1 MGCFNI
7 VRGEKMTTPPTVKVQ
22 RTYSKTIV
30 IIAVIV
36 SLLIPTFG
44 MYAYYQP
51 QVTQLQNDRYHL
63 SLQLNQ
69 TISQLDQTNNQ
80 LSAANSKI
88 QSLQSE
94 NSQLQ
99 SQVSSLQS
107 QVSSLQSQNSQLQS
121 QLSSA
126 QSQLSSLE
134 AINLVADGYW
144 NSSCIFGLCIGQVS
158 ALAVA
163 NTGTTTAY
171 NVQLTV
177 TFYSGM
183 NDQGSQLCQATYVV
197 GAVAGQSIVTVS
209 PNDLPSCSY
218 IGFPAQSATVSASHS

>member
-1 MGCFNI
+1 
-7 VRGEKMTTPPTVKVQ
+7 MTTPPTVKVQ

-99 SQVSSLQS
+99 SQVSSLQNKVTSLQS

-134 AINLVADGYW
+134 AINLVAGAYW
-144 NSSCIFGLCIGQVS
+144 ESSCIIGLCIGQVD

-218 IGFPAQSATVSASHS
+218 IGSPAQSATVSASHS

>member
-1 MGCFNI
+1 
-7 VRGEKMTTPPTVKVQ
+7 MTTPPTVKVQ

-30 IIAVIV
+30 LIAVIV

-51 QVTQLQNDRYHL
+51 QVTQLQNARYHL

-69 TISQLDQTNNQ
+69 TISQLNQTNNQ

-134 AINLVADGYW
+134 AINLVAGAYW
-144 NSSCIFGLCIGQVS
+144 ESSCIFGLCIGQVS

-218 IGFPAQSATVSASHS
+218 IGSPAQSATVSASHS

>member
-1 MGCFNI
+1 
-7 VRGEKMTTPPTVKVQ
+7 MTTPPTVKVQ
-22 RTYSKTIV
+22 RTYSKSIV

-69 TISQLDQTNNQ
+69 TISQLDQANNQ

-99 SQVSSLQS
+99 SQVSSLQNQVTSLQS

-121 QLSSA
+121 QLSSL
-126 QSQLSSLE
+126 Q
-134 AINLVADGYW
+134 AINLVAGAYW
-144 NSSCIFGLCIGQVS
+144 ESACIFGLCIGKVD

-218 IGFPAQSATVSASHS
+218 IGSPAQSATVQASHS

>member
-1 MGCFNI
+1 LDT
-7 VRGEKMTTPPTVKVQ
+7 TTPPTATVQ
-22 RTYSKTIV
+22 RTSKTIV

-80 LSAANSKI
+80 LSEANSKI
-88 QSLQSE
+88 QSLQSN

-99 SQVSSLQS
+99 SQVSSLQN
-107 QVSSLQSQNSQLQS
+107 QVSSLQQQVSSLQTINSQLQS
-121 QLSSA
+121 QLSS
-126 QSQLSSLE
+126 LE
-134 AINLVADGYW
+134 AIKLVTDGYW
-144 NSSCIFGLCIGQVS
+144 ESTCIFGLCLGKVD

-171 NVQLTV
+171 NVQLTIG
-177 TFYSGM
+177 FYSGI
-183 NDQGSQLCQATYVV
+183 NGQGSELCQATYVV
-197 GAVAGQSIVTVS
+197 GTVAGQSIIIVS
-209 PNDLPSCSY
+209 PNDLPSCAYVGS
-218 IGFPAQSATVSASHS
+218 PAQSAVISAYHS